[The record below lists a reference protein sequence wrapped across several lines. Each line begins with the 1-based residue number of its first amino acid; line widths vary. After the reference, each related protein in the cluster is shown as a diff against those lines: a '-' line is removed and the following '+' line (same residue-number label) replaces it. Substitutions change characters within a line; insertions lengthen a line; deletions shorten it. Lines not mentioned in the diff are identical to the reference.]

1 MNSCAM
7 TRAGYL
13 AAHFAF
19 RLFRG
24 ATLRTDCF
32 HKEGVLKVLAVADG
46 IFARTG
52 FTQLLRWAHIL
63 AGITWIGL
71 LYFFNLVQVPAYAQ
85 FEADPHKEIGG
96 KARLIAIDKV
106 TRRTLW
112 WFRWAALSTFL
123 FGIFI
128 TMAEPN
134 FYAKNDVGVSFG
146 QTANGLIISLGM
158 LLGTIMMLN
167 VWGVIWRNQK
177 VVLANAANVLAGG
190 EANPDAPAAGR
201 KAVMA
206 SRQNFIFSFAM
217 LFCMVAAS
225 HDVYLGGTEKA
236 VSASKMGIFWAVAIV
251 LTVLMELNAL
261 GLMPWKTTANK
272 GLNTIYDGKGVKN
285 PLIAAGAF
293 FVIVVALSELL
304 LRV

>member
-1 MNSCAM
+1 
-7 TRAGYL
+7 
-13 AAHFAF
+13 
-19 RLFRG
+19 
-24 ATLRTDCF
+24 
-32 HKEGVLKVLAVADG
+32 VLAVLDG
-46 IFARTG
+46 IFSRSG
-52 FTQLLRWAHIL
+52 FAQLMRWAHIL

-112 WFRWAALSTFL
+112 WFRWAAVSTFL

-128 TMAEPN
+128 TIAEKG

-146 QTANGLIISLGM
+146 QTANGLIITLGM
-158 LLGTIMMLN
+158 LLGIIMMLN

-190 EANPDAPAAGR
+190 EANPDAAAAGR

-236 VSASKMGIFWAVAIV
+236 VSASKMGIFWAVTIV
-251 LTVLMELNAL
+251 LIVLMELNAL

-272 GLNTIYDGKGVKN
+272 SLNVIYDGKGVRN
-285 PLIAAGAF
+285 PLIAASAF
-293 FVIVVALSELL
+293 FVIVVALSELF